1 MAEQAAGT
9 VEGAGDADAIIAAYD
24 PAHLHHNPGRPI
36 SWIGTAIT
44 TVGFVI
50 GGISFPIQNPAPQ
63 WLVFWIGA
71 AVAIF
76 GILVLAVTRAIDTD
90 WY

>member
-36 SWIGTAIT
+36 SWIGTSIT
-44 TVGFVI
+44 IVGFVI
-50 GGISFPIQNPAPQ
+50 GGISFPIQDPAPQ
-63 WLVFWIGA
+63 WVVFWIGA
-71 AVAIF
+71 AIAIF
-76 GILVLAVTRAIDTD
+76 GVLVLAVTKAIDTD